1 MKSNW
6 RVSFIS
12 IDHIESRIVNKF
24 RGFSPVSF
32 DYIFFL
38 EHLQG
43 IMDFQGGNNV
53 HVHSSEA
60 LQDETHSN
68 KNKIVVTVIDDKG
81 ADDKCN

>member
-1 MKSNW
+1 
-6 RVSFIS
+6 
-12 IDHIESRIVNKF
+12 
-24 RGFSPVSF
+24 
-32 DYIFFL
+32 
-38 EHLQG
+38 
-43 IMDFQGGNNV
+43 MDFQGGNNV